1 MKQEEEF
8 LSLYDY
14 LGHAAGLELGGKVHK
29 TAMLSNQPTKI
40 RQVSNPKY
48 KGEVNLYTRAFLDS
62 YFKKQTTEDTL
73 PF

>member
-1 MKQEEEF
+1 MKQEEF

-29 TAMLSNQPTKI
+29 TAVLSNEPIKI
-40 RQVSNPKY
+40 RQISNPKY

-62 YFKKQTTEDTL
+62 YFKKPTIEENL